1 MKQFFKGA
9 AITAVILIVFM
20 GINVI
25 CNINGINLNFVSNG
39 AVTAVCAVLIYRAL
53 TSNEKKKDD

>member
-25 CNINGINLNFVSNG
+25 CNINGINLDSVSSG
-39 AVTAVCAVLIYRAL
+39 AVIAVCAVLIYRAS